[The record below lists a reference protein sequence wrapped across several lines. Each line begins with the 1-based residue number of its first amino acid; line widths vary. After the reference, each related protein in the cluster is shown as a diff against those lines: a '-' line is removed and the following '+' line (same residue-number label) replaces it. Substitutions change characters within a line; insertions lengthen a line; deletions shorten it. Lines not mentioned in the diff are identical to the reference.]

1 MPLGRSE
8 TVCACGHPAEAHEH
22 IPGVKFEAVYVVN
35 EDGTH
40 SYGLPDVWVCSGGRL
55 VDVPE
60 DGDID
65 PWDCVCGCVLHEPPI
80 PPATRKPTEKK
91 AA

>member
-1 MPLGRSE
+1 MSLLTESSSG
-8 TVCACGHPAEAHEH
+8 VCGCGHPFSDHGH
-22 IPGVKFEAVYVVN
+22 VPGVQFSEAVIVTDEAGN
-35 EDGTH
+35 RQ
-40 SYGLPDVWVCSGGRL
+40 YGLPDVWVCSGGRL

-65 PWDCVCGCVLHEPPI
+65 PWDCVCGCVLHADPT
-80 PPATRKPTEKK
+80 PPATRK